1 MGRTLPRNDEL
12 AERFELL
19 ADLLELDGADAFRL
33 AAYRRAAQRIRES
46 AVSVAG
52 LALEGKAKRLAGIGG
67 TIERKIA
74 ELAETGDLEAL
85 AKLRT
90 RLPEGL
96 VEVMRVPGLGSK
108 TARRLWAELGV
119 TGLEELRAAAESGRV
134 RELPGLGEKTEARIL
149 RSLVSAAPR
158 AEATGRALLGSV
170 LPFVER
176 VVAELAT
183 HPAAERVSEAG
194 SVRRRAETVRDLDV
208 IATARDGAELTAFLA
223 GRPWVVEVLAQGP
236 TKATVVS
243 VDGLRLDLRVVPPA
257 CYGNLLQHFTG
268 SKDHNVALREE
279 AVRHGLSVSEYGV
292 ETAAT
297 GKVAKHETEEEL
309 YAALGYEW
317 IPPELRENRGELESA
332 RAGALPALVRR
343 ADVLGDLHAHTDWS
357 DGRVTLEQLVA
368 AARARGQRY
377 LAICDHAKRLGDGRL
392 EHQTEAIRELDASL
406 DDIKLL
412 CGVEVDI
419 RADGSLDLDDGRLA
433 ARDWVVASIHSGL
446 RDPGPELTRRVL
458 AAIESPHVDCI
469 GHPTGRKLNRRR
481 PSDLDLEAV
490 VARCAETGT
499 FLEING
505 QPDRLDLRDT
515 HARLAAEAGVGI
527 VLSSDAH
534 SAAGLGYLDLAV
546 AQARRG
552 WLTAAQVV
560 NARPWPEVKEM
571 MKR

>member
-1 MGRTLPRNDEL
+1 MGGALPRNDEL

-67 TIERKIA
+67 TIERKIV
-74 ELAETGDLEAL
+74 ELAQTGDLEAL
-85 AKLRT
+85 RKLRA
-90 RLPEGL
+90 RVPEGL
-96 VEVMRVPGLGSK
+96 VGVMHVPGLGPK

-119 TGLEELRAAAESGRV
+119 TGIDELRAAAEARRV
-134 RELPGLGEKTEARIL
+134 RALPGLGEKTEERIL
-149 RSLVSAAPR
+149 RALAAPVP
-158 AEATGRALLGSV
+158 EGPATGRVLLGTA

-176 VVAELAT
+176 VVAELAA

-223 GRPWVVEVLAQGP
+223 GRPWVAEVLARGE

-243 VDGLRLDLRVVPPA
+243 ADGLRLDLRVVPPA

-268 SKDHNVALREE
+268 SKEHNVALREA
-279 AVRHGLSVSEYGV
+279 AVRDGLSVSEYGV
-292 ETAAT
+292 ELVAT
-297 GKVAKHETEEEL
+297 GEVATHESEEAL
-309 YAALGYEW
+309 YESLGYAW
-317 IPPELRENRGELESA
+317 IPPELRENRGELEAA
-332 RAGALPALVRR
+332 RAGTLPRLVCRE
-343 ADVLGDLHAHTDWS
+343 DVLGDLHTHTDWS
-357 DGRVTLEQLVA
+357 DGRATLAELVA
-368 AARARGQRY
+368 GARSRGHRY
-377 LAICDHAKRLGDGRL
+377 LAVCDHAKRLGDGRL
-392 EHQTEAIRELDASL
+392 ERQTEAIRELAGSL
-406 DDIKLL
+406 EDIELL

-419 RADGSLDLDDGRLA
+419 RADGSLDLDDERLA
-433 ARDWVVASIHSGL
+433 TRDWVVASIHSGL
-446 RDPGPELTRRVL
+446 RDPGRELTRRVL
-458 AAIESPHVDCI
+458 AAVENPHVDVI
-469 GHPTGRKLNRRR
+469 GHPTGRKLNRR
-481 PSDLDLEAV
+481 PASELDLEAV
-490 VARCAETGT
+490 AARCAETGT
-499 FLEING
+499 FLELNG

-515 HARLAAEAGVGI
+515 HVRLAAEAGAGI

-534 SAAGLGYLDLAV
+534 SVAALDYLELAV
-546 AQARRG
+546 GQARRG

-560 NARPWPEVKEM
+560 NARSWAEVKEM

>member
-149 RSLVSAAPR
+149 RSLVSSAPR

-268 SKDHNVALREE
+268 SKEHNVALREE

-297 GKVAKHETEEEL
+297 GKVATHETEEEL
-309 YAALGYEW
+309 YVALGYEW
-317 IPPELRENRGELESA
+317 IPPELRENRGELEAA

-392 EHQTEAIRELDASL
+392 ERQTEAIRELDASL
-406 DDIKLL
+406 DDIELL

>member
-1 MGRTLPRNDEL
+1 M
-12 AERFELL
+12 
-19 ADLLELDGADAFRL
+19 
-33 AAYRRAAQRIRES
+33 
-46 AVSVAG
+46 
-52 LALEGKAKRLAGIGG
+52 
-67 TIERKIA
+67 
-74 ELAETGDLEAL
+74 
-85 AKLRT
+85 
-90 RLPEGL
+90 
-96 VEVMRVPGLGSK
+96 
-108 TARRLWAELGV
+108 
-119 TGLEELRAAAESGRV
+119 
-134 RELPGLGEKTEARIL
+134 
-149 RSLVSAAPR
+149 
-158 AEATGRALLGSV
+158 
-170 LPFVER
+170 
-176 VVAELAT
+176 
-183 HPAAERVSEAG
+183 
-194 SVRRRAETVRDLDV
+194 RDLDV

-223 GRPWVVEVLAQGP
+223 GRPWVAEVLAQGP
-236 TKATVVS
+236 TKAAVVS

-292 ETAAT
+292 ETVANGEVAT
-297 GKVAKHETEEEL
+297 HETEEEV

-317 IPPELRENRGELESA
+317 IPPELRENRGELEAA
-332 RAGALPALVRR
+332 RAGTLPALVRR
-343 ADVLGDLHAHTDWS
+343 ANVLGDLHTHTDWS

-368 AARARGQRY
+368 AARARGHSY

-392 EHQTEAIRELDASL
+392 ERQTEAIRELDASL
-406 DDIKLL
+406 DDIELL

-419 RADGSLDLDDGRLA
+419 RADGSLDLDDERLA

-469 GHPTGRKLNRRR
+469 GHPTGRKLNRR
-481 PSDLDLEAV
+481 PASDLDLEAV
-490 VARCAETGT
+490 VARCAEAGT
-499 FLEING
+499 FLEVNG
-505 QPDRLDLRDT
+505 QPDRLDLRDLN
-515 HARLAAEAGVGI
+515 ARLAAEAGVGI

-534 SAAGLGYLDLAV
+534 SAAGLAYLDLAV